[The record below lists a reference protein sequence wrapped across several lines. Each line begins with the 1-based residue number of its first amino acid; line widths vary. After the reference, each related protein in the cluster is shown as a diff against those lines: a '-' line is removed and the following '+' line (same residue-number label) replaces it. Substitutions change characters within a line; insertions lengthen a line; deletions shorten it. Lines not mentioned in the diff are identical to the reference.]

1 MSTPNDHGLNPAL
14 RLRRAA
20 RLIVLDPEGRALMF
34 RYDVPG
40 RDPFW
45 VTAGGECEPG
55 ESFEDAA
62 RRELLEETGLRADP
76 GPQIARLTPE
86 FVTVEGEPVQADERF
101 FIIYVAQ
108 AAIDTSGH
116 TATEQRLMTQHRW
129 FTRAELADWPEAI
142 FPDTII
148 AMIEQ
153 QERKP

>member
-1 MSTPNDHGLNPAL
+1 MSFNPAL

-20 RLIVLDPEGRALMF
+20 RLIVLDPESRVLMF

-55 ESFEDAA
+55 ESFEEAA
-62 RRELLEETGLRADP
+62 RRELLEETGFIADP

-101 FIIYVAQ
+101 FLVHVAE
-108 AAIDTSGH
+108 AIIDTSRH

-129 FTRAELADWPEAI
+129 FTRAELADWHEAV
-142 FPDTII
+142 FPATIL
-148 AMIEQ
+148 AMID
-153 QERKP
+153 RGSAT